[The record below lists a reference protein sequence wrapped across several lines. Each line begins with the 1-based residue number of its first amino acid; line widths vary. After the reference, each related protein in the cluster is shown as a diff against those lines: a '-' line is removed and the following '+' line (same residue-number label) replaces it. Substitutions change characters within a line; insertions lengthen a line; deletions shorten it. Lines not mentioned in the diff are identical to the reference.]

1 MNRVMLSEWHPQA
14 AIQLAWPHAATD
26 WQPWLADI
34 ENFYIELICLI
45 SPYQP
50 LLIAAPAINQQILER
65 LDQAGANL
73 KQVHWHLIDTN
84 DTWARDHGP
93 IAVSV
98 NDTTELMNFRFNAWG
113 GKYEANLD
121 DGINRALANAGAY
134 QLKLVD
140 DPQELEGGGIETD
153 GHGSL
158 LCTDYW
164 LSKRF
169 DSIDDG
175 EAFFSRTLGIQKFLW
190 LSTSN
195 LAGDDTDAHID
206 TLARFLDAHTIAY
219 VQCQD
224 PQHPQYKMLAAME
237 AQLQQFTDYQGA
249 PYTLVPLP
257 MPATIVNQLGEP
269 LPATYANF
277 LITNQQVIVPTYN
290 DRQDERALA
299 AIRQHVS
306 HREVVGINCRT
317 AIEQYGSLHCLT
329 MQLPEG
335 AI

>member
-1 MNRVMLSEWHPQA
+1 MNRVMLSEWHPQS
-14 AIQLAWPHAATD
+14 AIQLAWPHAQTD
-26 WQPWLADI
+26 WQPWLAEI
-34 ENFYIELICLI
+34 EDFYIGLI
-45 SPYQP
+45 SQISQYQNV
-50 LLIAAPAINQQILER
+50 LIATPTIDSKVMAR
-65 LDQAGANL
+65 LQHAGANL
-73 KQVHWHLIDTN
+73 DRVCWQQINTN

-98 NDTTELMNFRFNAWG
+98 NNTTELMNFRFNAWG
-113 GKYEANLD
+113 GKYQANLD
-121 DGINRALANAGAY
+121 DGINRAFANAGAY
-134 QLKLVD
+134 QFNLID

-153 GHGSL
+153 GHGTL

-169 DSIDDG
+169 ESIEIA
-175 EAFFSRTLGIQKFLW
+175 EAFFSRSLGMQKFLW
-190 LSTSN
+190 LTTSN

-224 PQHPQYKMLAAME
+224 PQHPQCKMLASME
-237 AQLQQFTDYQGA
+237 AQLQTFTDYQGV
-249 PYTLVPLP
+249 PYKLVPLP
-257 MPATIVNQLGEP
+257 MPDTIVNQQGEP

-277 LITNQQVIVPTYN
+277 LITNRQVIVPTYN
-290 DRQDERALA
+290 DRQDELALA
-299 AIRQHVS
+299 AIRSHVTQ
-306 HREVVGINCRT
+306 REVVGMNCRT